1 MVVPILKPG
10 KSPHNIDS
18 FRPIALTSCVGKVME
33 RMVSS
38 RLNWYLESTMFFP
51 EAMAGFRQGRSSIDN
66 VIDIVSSTQQARSE
80 GKLTVAVFLDVMK
93 AYDSVLHSTI
103 VATLQEAGVGN
114 RPLSWIQDFLC
125 NRSLFIRTADGDTAT
140 FAVQSGVPQGCVLSP
155 LFFNVIMASLPSQI
169 SNDVNVTIY
178 ADDICLWTSST
189 RRDTIQLRLQGALN
203 TVESYL
209 SDRGLSVSP
218 CKTSAMA
225 FSRRSFQNYPLRVAG
240 AQLSFVRQCTYLGI
254 TIDAGLSWS
263 PHVRA
268 LSSKA
273 NSLANVLRRIS
284 GASWGPSYAD
294 LRHVHNSL
302 TLGALRYSLPVL
314 HGPARSCT
322 TSETFSVLAEAGEPP
337 APILR
342 DKETLRTYAR
352 FITLHPLHHLRTI
365 PQKYPDSAFGDAIR
379 RLNGRLP
386 PAPAGSFAP
395 PMWPFD
401 RPTTITRIP
410 GLSRKHDTP
419 TGVARQLALEH
430 IYSLHDQRVPIYT
443 DGSVIPGG
451 SAAAFYVPHAHC
463 RHGFKLPYET
473 SSTETEMIAIYE
485 ALKFISASVPAP
497 WTIFTDSKAALEV
510 LSSFSIPLVQDIGA
524 LIVQCLS
531 RLARAGHSVWLQWVP
546 GHTGLPGN
554 TSADAAAKQAHTST
568 PLLSVPLSP
577 SSCRLHIRR
586 MCAQHTRLF
595 TESAVPA
602 RTFLHSIDPKMELT
616 IPLSLTRRES
626 SLLHRL
632 RLNVAKTPSRQFL
645 MGNIGSPLCTKC
657 GVVADTT
664 HLLLHC
670 RLYSSARA
678 ALEQQLTHLGLHLTL
693 RTLLGPVQ
701 RARQCVVTRLLLR
714 YLAATDLLVAL

>member
-1 MVVPILKPG
+1 MQ
-10 KSPHNIDS
+10 N
-18 FRPIALTSCVGKVME
+18 VGHG
-33 RMVSS
+33 
-38 RLNWYLESTMFFP
+38 L
-51 EAMAGFRQGRSSIDN
+51 
-66 VIDIVSSTQQARSE
+66 
-80 GKLTVAVFLDVMK
+80 
-93 AYDSVLHSTI
+93 
-103 VATLQEAGVGN
+103 
-114 RPLSWIQDFLC
+114 
-125 NRSLFIRTADGDTAT
+125 
-140 FAVQSGVPQGCVLSP
+140 LSP
-155 LFFNVIMASLPSQI
+155 FLPE
-169 SNDVNVTIY
+169 
-178 ADDICLWTSST
+178 LPPSS
-189 RRDTIQLRLQGALN
+189 
-203 TVESYL
+203 
-209 SDRGLSVSP
+209 
-218 CKTSAMA
+218 
-225 FSRRSFQNYPLRVAG
+225 SF
-240 AQLSFVRQCTYLGI
+240 RQCTYLGI

-263 PHVRA
+263 PHVRV

-314 HGPARSCT
+314 HGLGRTGERELLNIQARSLRICLGVPR

-352 FITLHPLHHLRTI
+352 FITRHPLHHLRTI

-395 PMWPFD
+395 PMWTFD

-410 GLSRKHDTP
+410 GLPRKHDTP
-419 TGVARQLALEH
+419 TGVARQRALEH

-443 DGSVIPGG
+443 DGSVIPSG

-463 RHGFKLPYET
+463 SHGFKLPYET

-554 TSADAAAKQAHTST
+554 TSADAAAKQAHTSA

-693 RTLLGPVQ
+693 RTLFGTVQWHRPTVRSHQTAPPVP
-701 RARQCVVTRLLLR
+701 RCNRPTGRPVNRTMPAWVLSF
-714 YLAATDLLVAL
+714 

>member
-1 MVVPILKPG
+1 MHSSPGADQVTYKALRNLPRSGLEALLKLFNESWRSGCVPQQWKTAMVVPILKPG

-18 FRPIALTSCVGKVME
+18 FRSIALTSCVGKVME

-66 VIDIVSSTQQARSE
+66 VVDIVSSTQQARSE
-80 GKLTVAVFLDVMK
+80 GKLTVAVSLGVMK

-114 RPLSWIQDFLC
+114 RPLSWIQDFLS

-140 FAVQSGVPQGCVLSP
+140 FVVQRGVPQGCVLSP
-155 LFFNVIMASLPSQI
+155 LFFNVIMAFLPSQI
-169 SNDVNVTIY
+169 STDVNITIY
-178 ADDICLWTSST
+178 ADDICIWTSST
-189 RRDTIQLRLQGALN
+189 RRDTIQRRLQGAVN

-209 SDRGLSVSP
+209 SDCGLSVSP
-218 CKTSAMA
+218 W
-225 FSRRSFQNYPLRVAG
+225 
-240 AQLSFVRQCTYLGI
+240 
-254 TIDAGLSWS
+254 LSWS
-263 PHVRA
+263 QHVRA

-273 NSLANVLRRIS
+273 NILANVLRRIS

-314 HGPARSCT
+314 HGVGRTGQRELLNIQARSLRICLGVPR
-322 TSETFSVLAEAGEPP
+322 TSETFSVLAEAGESP

-352 FITLHPLHHLRTI
+352 FITRHPLNHLRTI

-395 PMWPFD
+395 HMWTFD
-401 RPTTITRIP
+401 RPTTIKRIP
-410 GLSRKHDTP
+410 GLPRMHDTP
-419 TGVARQLALEH
+419 TGVARQLALEE

-463 RHGFKLPYET
+463 SRGFKLPYET
-473 SSTETEMIAIYE
+473 SSTETEMIVIHE

-497 WTIFTDSKAALEV
+497 WTVFTDSKAALEV
-510 LSSFSIPLVQDIGA
+510 LPSFSTPLVQDIGA

-554 TSADAAAKQAHTST
+554 TSADAAAKQARASA
-568 PLLSVPLSP
+568 PLLSVPLSH
-577 SSCRLHIRR
+577 SSCRLHICR

-595 TESAVPA
+595 TEGAVPA

-616 IPLSLTRRES
+616 IPLSLSRRES

-678 ALEQQLTHLGLHLTL
+678 ALEQQL
-693 RTLLGPVQ
+693 
-701 RARQCVVTRLLLR
+701 
-714 YLAATDLLVAL
+714 